1 MSASV
6 DEHRDP
12 AYKLSTAGATSQRQY
27 DRHDSAA
34 DGPGR
39 GSTSEF
45 RVEQRGAPLCSTASN
60 VPRKNQV
67 ANGNDEPEPDI
78 STITSTL
85 DALEKAIH
93 WFELDDAA
101 KDANEHRAPASEDL
115 EQRMNH
121 ERSWVDNRGW
131 KGTFPSWLKKLIF
144 GAWLLGLAAAA
155 VIFSIVAKRRCDRLE
170 AELSYVLVGSCAH
183 RRACPPPRQRAV
195 QTRTCLCIIT
205 KHHASMHARQGGTT
219 TSMAHISDVMHMHAA
234 ASDAATATLH
244 ATIDTRNGHCPATCL
259 ATLQY
264 CTCIDVSQSLPGQGL
279 LLRASPSQQG
289 CRWPGPGPMIDVAI
303 YRPLLRF
310 IYVS

>member
-12 AYKLSTAGATSQRQY
+12 AYKLSSAGATSQRQY

-34 DGPGR
+34 AGPGR
-39 GSTSEF
+39 GSSSEF

-60 VPRKNQV
+60 VPRTNQV
-67 ANGNDEPEPDI
+67 PNGKDESEADI

-101 KDANEHRAPASEDL
+101 KDASEHLARRAPEDL

-121 ERSWVDNRGW
+121 ERSWANDRGW
-131 KGTFPSWLKKLIF
+131 KGTFPTWLKMLIF
-144 GAWLLGLAAAA
+144 GAWLLGLAVAA
-155 VIFSIVAKRRCDRLE
+155 VTFSIVAKRRC
-170 AELSYVLVGSCAH
+170 ELISSSGSCAH

-205 KHHASMHARQGGTT
+205 KNHASMHARRGGLRQ
-219 TSMAHISDVMHMHAA
+219 HRWRISV
-234 ASDAATATLH
+234 
-244 ATIDTRNGHCPATCL
+244 I
-259 ATLQY
+259 
-264 CTCIDVSQSLPGQGL
+264 
-279 LLRASPSQQG
+279 
-289 CRWPGPGPMIDVAI
+289 
-303 YRPLLRF
+303 
-310 IYVS
+310 